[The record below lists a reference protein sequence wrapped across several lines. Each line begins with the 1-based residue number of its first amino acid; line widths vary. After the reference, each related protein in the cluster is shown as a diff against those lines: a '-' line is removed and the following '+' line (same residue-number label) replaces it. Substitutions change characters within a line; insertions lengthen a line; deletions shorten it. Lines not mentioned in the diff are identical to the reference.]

1 MKIIEL
7 IMDEDDVY
15 GVDAM
20 SLVEQ
25 PAIGEH
31 FIALADQKKEIVRF
45 AADKKRKILY
55 GIALIPNL
63 PIYRRDEERGE
74 FYVFMSKDTV
84 RKSAERTM
92 RLGLQGETTLEHETE
107 LKDCHIVE
115 SWLSEGAHDKLM
127 NFGIEP
133 PEGSWCIGMRPSD
146 KVWDEYIETGK
157 VKGFSIEAG
166 YMDRMKVKQSDELL
180 IQELEQLVK
189 TEYP

>member
-63 PIYRRDEERGE
+63 PTNR
-74 FYVFMSKDTV
+74 S
-84 RKSAERTM
+84 
-92 RLGLQGETTLEHETE
+92 
-107 LKDCHIVE
+107 
-115 SWLSEGAHDKLM
+115 
-127 NFGIEP
+127 
-133 PEGSWCIGMRPSD
+133 
-146 KVWDEYIETGK
+146 
-157 VKGFSIEAG
+157 
-166 YMDRMKVKQSDELL
+166 
-180 IQELEQLVK
+180 
-189 TEYP
+189 